1 MPNILV
7 LTFVRRFTYS
17 PQTEAMLS
25 GKSNSL
31 TNYSQYYSEANILQS
46 SFLHYT
52 YDTATHYAFS
62 ILRTRLPVTNVT
74 IHDLVR
80 LTLLP
85 QLTSSLDGRFG
96 AVLL

>member
-1 MPNILV
+1 
-7 LTFVRRFTYS
+7 
-17 PQTEAMLS
+17 MLS
-25 GKSNSL
+25 GQSNSL
-31 TNYSQYYSEANILQS
+31 TNSQYYSEANIFQS

-62 ILRTRLPVTNVT
+62 ILRTRLPVTNIT

-96 AVLL
+96 AVFL